1 MGFLSDEERERL
13 LPAEDL
19 PHRFPI
25 PTQIVS
31 SDEYFPEPQTPR
43 QKKVEARLA
52 EMGDRLA
59 KRQGISRRR
68 FFQTAS
74 GMAAAY
80 LAMNQVYGNLYA
92 VSEAEAATPE
102 MAQERAIQ

>member
-1 MGFLSDEERERL
+1 MGFLSDDERAQL
-13 LPAEDL
+13 SPAEDL

-31 SDEYFPEPQTPR
+31 SDACFPESQAGTQQR
-43 QKKVEARLA
+43 GEDRLA
-52 EMGDRLA
+52 EMGDHLA

-74 GMAAAY
+74 GMAAAF
-80 LAMNQVYGNLYA
+80 LAMNQVYGRLFS
-92 VSEAEAATPE
+92 VSDAEGRPPG
-102 MAQERAIQ
+102 MGQQPRA